1 MKVTPHAQ
9 GEPIVLSHIMPTPIR
24 LIFGGVGLA
33 GTILLLIELG
43 PALWPPS
50 FLTLFFGIIVL
61 GGLSV
66 TLAFVAG
73 SALGPDQTWEIRPGK
88 LTITYQLFNQI
99 SVKTYELA
107 DLESCDVAS
116 SQYDSDD
123 RETYQLVCRL
133 KLGRTVQTGLEST
146 PFLMAILAF
155 LRNPIATST
164 GVPYAETRLR
174 SPDFSKRE
182 EAERALAHLMAHQG
196 RSV

>member
-1 MKVTPHAQ
+1 MEATPHTP
-9 GEPIVLSHIMPTPIR
+9 GEPIVLSHVMPTPIR
-24 LIFGGVGLA
+24 LIFGGFGLA
-33 GTILLLIELG
+33 GTILLLVELG

-88 LTITYQLFNQI
+88 LTITYQLFHQT
-99 SVKTYELA
+99 SVKTYDLS

-116 SQYDSDD
+116 SQYDSDV
-123 RETYQLVCRL
+123 ETYQLVCRL
-133 KLGRTVQTGLEST
+133 PLGRTVKTGWEST

-155 LRNPIATST
+155 LRAPLATSS

-174 SPDFSKRE
+174 SPNFSKRE
-182 EAERALAHLMAHQG
+182 EAERALAHLLA
-196 RSV
+196 R

>member
-1 MKVTPHAQ
+1 MEATSHAS

-24 LIFGGVGLA
+24 FLFGGVGVL
-33 GTILLLIELG
+33 GSILLLVELG

-50 FLTLFFGIIVL
+50 ILTLFFGIIVL

-73 SALGPDQTWEIRPGK
+73 SALGPDQTWEIRPGQ
-88 LTITYQLFNQI
+88 LTITYQLFNQT
-99 SVKTYELA
+99 SVKTYALD

-123 RETYQLVCRL
+123 LETYQIVCRL
-133 KLGRTVQTGLEST
+133 PLGRTVKTGLEST

-155 LRNPIATST
+155 LRAPIATAQ
-164 GVPYAETRLR
+164 GVSYAETRLR

-182 EAERALAHLMAHQG
+182 EAERALAHLMM
-196 RSV
+196 R

>member
-1 MKVTPHAQ
+1 MEVTPHAP

-24 LIFGGVGLA
+24 LIFGGFGVLGS
-33 GTILLLIELG
+33 ILLLVELG

-50 FLTLFFGIIVL
+50 FLTLFFGFIVV

-73 SALGPDQTWEIRPGK
+73 SALGPDQTWEIQPGK
-88 LTITYQLFNQI
+88 LTITYTLFNKT
-99 SVKTYELA
+99 SVKTYLLA

-133 KLGRTVQTGLEST
+133 PLGRTVQTGLEST
-146 PFLMAILAF
+146 PLLMAILAF

-182 EAERALAHLMAHQG
+182 QAERALAHLMG
-196 RSV
+196 R